1 MSASLN
7 ATKATAG
14 KRAKRHDRDKYYRL
28 AKEQGYRSRAAFKLL
43 QINKKYKFLSKAK
56 TVIDLCAAPG
66 GWTQVARNSLP
77 STGTVIALDILP
89 IRPIPNVI
97 THVADITTGKGQ
109 SLIRQSMSGSLAD
122 VVLCDG
128 APNVGGAFE
137 KDSYLQNEIVLHSL
151 KCACQHLMQ
160 NGTFVTKVYRSAD
173 YTSLVWVLKQ
183 LFGDVEAVKPASSR
197 QQSAEI
203 FLVCL
208 GFKKPKVI
216 DERFFQP
223 KHVFSQISSDKK
235 AISVFD
241 KDYTKHRRQREGY
254 SEDLDAT
261 MRVMKPITEFI
272 DTESPIE
279 MLSESNGFK
288 FDTEADKSIEA
299 TMTDDIRESCDDL
312 KLLGKSEFKSLLQWR
327 ERFKKMRKEEE
338 EGSDDDEVK
347 EKKPKRVLTEEER
360 EEEIMEEIREMKEK
374 RIRKKKR
381 EKKKEREASAKL
393 RRRKVMGMESN
404 AQLEE
409 EQEGIF
415 SLDGVGSKVAH
426 VGDVNLDN
434 VPAEAID
441 YDGSDSD
448 KGPEGGDGSDSDSDS
463 DKMEDEMDAAYELFL
478 SKTKNAEAKAG
489 TRRAKRKKKEE
500 RRRLEEQAGED
511 VEQMA
516 MGGEQQ
522 RYLEL
527 LSKGQGRDSDDDSGS
542 SSDDGFFD
550 EPEEGGVK
558 GMKTTR
564 KKSKGL
570 LVDLEGEDADEV
582 KARNFFADSIF
593 EDEEEE
599 VMEGGGAEMGESSSE
614 EEREQEPRRKKQKK
628 AAADKDDDD
637 MDEDE
642 EEGPITGEDVV
653 ASMPKTDKQKR
664 HEKRLAA
671 NQRLERRDARRAKQ
685 KGEDKLEIVNQQED
699 DDDDLKELDEKTRAR
714 VSEARRLIK
723 AGMGGGG
730 GKDDKGGLE
739 IAPKIEAIDDRTY
752 GSDEEDYDSDDHA
765 RTLALGTMMLRKSKA
780 KQLVDASYNRFSW
793 NDPKDLPDWFQDDE
807 SRHYRPQLPLPPALV
822 QKMKDRFMTMAAK
835 PIAKVAEARA
845 RKSKRANLALK
856 AAKKKAEQVAQSSE
870 MSETQKLKAISKAM
884 KGRQGGEGS
893 GKTYVVAKK
902 NGGKQG
908 GKGVK
913 LVDKRLKSDKRG
925 MDRAKKKGKKGGLT
939 GGKRRRHHS

>member
-1 MSASLN
+1 MSSSLA

-173 YTSLVWVLKQ
+173 YTSLIWVLKQ

-208 GFKKPKVI
+208 GFKKPKVL

-261 MRVMKPITEFI
+261 MRVMKPISEFI

-279 MLSESNGFK
+279 MLSESNGFT

-299 TMTDDIRESCDDL
+299 TMPDVIRESCDDL
-312 KLLGKSEFKSLLQWR
+312 KLLGKSEFKSLIQWR
-327 ERFKKMRKEEE
+327 EKLKKMRKEEE
-338 EGSDDDEVK
+338 EDRDDEPTQ
-347 EKKPKRVLTEEER
+347 KKPKRVLTEEER
-360 EEEIMEEIREMKEK
+360 EEEIMEEIRAMKEK

-434 VPAEAID
+434 VPAEAIE
-441 YDGSDSD
+441 YDDKSSESEREENNNSDSD
-448 KGPEGGDGSDSDSDS
+448 DSEMGD
-463 DKMEDEMDAAYELFL
+463 ELDAAYELFL
-478 SKTKNAEAKAG
+478 SKTKNAEAKSG

-500 RRRLEEQAGED
+500 RRRLEEQVGDDAQ
-511 VEQMA
+511 QMA
-516 MGGEQQ
+516 EGGEHQ
-522 RYLEL
+522 RYLEM
-527 LSKGQGRDSDDDSGS
+527 LSKGGQANDSDDDSGS

-550 EPEEGGVK
+550 EPVHPGK
-558 GMKTTR
+558 KTTR

-570 LVDLEGEDADEV
+570 IVDLEGEDADEV
-582 KARNFFADSIF
+582 KARNFFADPIF
-593 EDEEEE
+593 GDDDRDSDSDGNGDERGGDMMDEGDSGDSASSDEET
-599 VMEGGGAEMGESSSE
+599 
-614 EEREQEPRRKKQKK
+614 RKPRKKQKK
-628 AAADKDDDD
+628 TNNPSSDS
-637 MDEDE
+637 EDSSSSS
-642 EEGPITGEDVV
+642 GPITADDIL

-664 HEKRLAA
+664 HEKRIAA
-671 NQRLERRDARRAKQ
+671 SERLERRDARRAKQ
-685 KGEDKLEIVNQQED
+685 KGEEKLEIVDQE
-699 DDDDLKELDEKTRAR
+699 DDDLKELDEKTRAR

-723 AGMGGGG
+723 AGMGGDA
-730 GKDDKGGLE
+730 KDDKGGLE
-739 IAPKIEAIDDRTY
+739 IAPKIAVIDDRTY
-752 GSDEEDYDSDDHA
+752 GSDQEDYDSDDHA

-856 AAKKKAEQVAQSSE
+856 AAKKKAEAVAQSSE
-870 MSETQKLKAISKAM
+870 MSETQKLKAITKAM
-884 KGRQGGEGS
+884 KGKGNEGS
-893 GKTYVVAKK
+893 GKTYVVAQKGK
-902 NGGKQG
+902 SKQG
-908 GKGVK
+908 GKGIK

-925 MDRAKKKGKKGGLT
+925 MDRKGKKKKGGLT
-939 GGKRRRHHS
+939 GGKRMRHHS